1 MRVSEPP
8 EDTPMEKVT
17 KKKPKLKKG
26 VQIVLVDLP
35 EPHRGN
41 IPRDEIQR
49 AVRKVIS
56 ERLQREAEEEARAK
70 AEARARKRKGNASE
84 AT

>member
-1 MRVSEPP
+1 MDEAA
-8 EDTPMEKVT
+8 

-26 VQIVLVDLP
+26 VKVVLVDLP

-41 IPRDEIQR
+41 IPREEIER

-56 ERLQREAEEEARAK
+56 ERLQREAEEAAKAK
-70 AEARARKRKGNASE
+70 AEAKERKRNAGE
-84 AT
+84 AP

>member
-1 MRVSEPP
+1 MP
-8 EDTPMEKVT
+8 T

-26 VQIVLVDLP
+26 VTVVLVDLP

-41 IPRDEIQR
+41 IPLEEIER

-56 ERLQREAEEEARAK
+56 ERLQREAEEAAQAKSEAK
-70 AEARARKRKGNASE
+70 ARKRNAGE
-84 AT
+84 TA